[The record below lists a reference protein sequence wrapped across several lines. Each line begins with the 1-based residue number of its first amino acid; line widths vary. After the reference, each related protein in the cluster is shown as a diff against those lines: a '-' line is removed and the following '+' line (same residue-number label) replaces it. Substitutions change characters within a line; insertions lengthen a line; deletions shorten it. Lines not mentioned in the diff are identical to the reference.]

1 MKLEVYKQ
9 DGTKSGET
17 VELSKEIFEIEPNDH
32 VIYLAVKAYLAN
44 QRQGT
49 HKAKERKNHGSKKD
63 AAVPVQVQHV
73 LLFGLAAGQY
83 SVLNREITDR
93 N

>member
-32 VIYLAVKAYLAN
+32 VIYLAVKAYLEC
-44 QRQGT
+44 G
-49 HKAKERKNHGSKKD
+49 KIF
-63 AAVPVQVQHV
+63 
-73 LLFGLAAGQY
+73 LMLF
-83 SVLNREITDR
+83 
-93 N
+93 